1 MVRNPALLLCYTG
14 ERKIMAWFIIFISI
28 IIVFVMLFRYLRKR
42 EMEAFR
48 EADMSVFEDFKAK
61 REKKLIDPIE
71 LKAKAFLASGG
82 AKKSM
87 TATLSAQESSQP
99 NESAYVLKKD
109 LFDEVHRLFYENLER
124 VAGKK
129 FRIFVSVPL
138 HEFIR
143 TGPDKA
149 NELGLR
155 GKHVSFLLCNK
166 NAMTVACGI
175 QLRGAGS
182 DPDRQFNFLKELFR
196 QIEKPLLDFP
206 LVSNISEAEIREN
219 LQDIFAESDLAR
231 SCPRCGRE
239 MMMRKAIKGKNAGKK
254 FWVCTEFPSCKG
266 ITRIGRFS

>member
-1 MVRNPALLLCYTG
+1 
-14 ERKIMAWFIIFISI
+14 MAWFIIFISI
-28 IIVFVMLFRYLRKR
+28 IGVFVMLFRYLRKR

-61 REKKLIDPIE
+61 REEKLVDPIA
-71 LKAKAFLASGG
+71 LKAQAFLASSG
-82 AKKSM
+82 AEKSNA
-87 TATLSAQESSQP
+87 ATLPAPESTQP
-99 NESAYVLKKD
+99 VEPVYLLKKD
-109 LFDEVHRLFYENLER
+109 LFDEVHRSFYENLER

-129 FRIFVSVPL
+129 FRIFVGVPL

-143 TGPDKA
+143 TGPEKRS
-149 NELGLR
+149 ETGLG
-155 GKHVSFLLCNK
+155 GKRVSFLLCNK
-166 NAMTVACGI
+166 NAMTIACGI

-182 DPDRQFNFLKELFR
+182 EPGRQFDFLQELFR

-206 LVSNISEAEIREN
+206 LVGNISEAEIREH

-239 MMMRKAIKGKNAGKK
+239 MMMREAVKGKNAGKK

-266 ITRIGRFS
+266 ITRIGRFP